1 MRPEKVLFTTC
12 LIFCCA
18 ALITAQDLAKPI
30 TPEDVGFSS
39 ERLGRVTLFFQSEV
53 DKGTIPGAVLLVAR
67 NGNVVYC
74 QSLGYQEREK
84 KIAMKPDAIFRI
96 FSMTKPITSV
106 AVMMLAEEG
115 KIDLLAS
122 VAQYLPEFKDV
133 KIGVEKIDPK
143 TKKPTLVLHDPIRP
157 MTVQDLLRHTSGIV
171 LGYSNGTLIHQMYHN
186 ANLYEDDKPLS
197 VFINK
202 LSKLPLAHQPGTVWE
217 YGLSYYVLGRIVEV
231 VSGIPLDRFV
241 AERIAKPLHMTDT
254 AFYLTAMQAARAA
267 EPQVDPSTG
276 KRPDL
281 GEIADLTQEKQKLLS
296 GDEGLLTTAG
306 DFARFCQMLLNGGE
320 LDGVRLLSPKTL
332 AVMTADQ
339 VPPSAS
345 HVDTEGLQDIAPV
358 PELGQ
363 SYGLGV
369 RSAPLLGIPR
379 SAAL

>member
-1 MRPEKVLFTTC
+1 MNIEPLE
-12 LIFCCA
+12 
-18 ALITAQDLAKPI
+18 
-30 TPEDVGFSS
+30 
-39 ERLGRVTLFFQSEV
+39 
-53 DKGTIPGAVLLVAR
+53 
-67 NGNVVYC
+67 
-74 QSLGYQEREK
+74 
-84 KIAMKPDAIFRI
+84 
-96 FSMTKPITSV
+96 
-106 AVMMLAEEG
+106 
-115 KIDLLAS
+115 
-122 VAQYLPEFKDV
+122 
-133 KIGVEKIDPK
+133 
-143 TKKPTLVLHDPIRP
+143 DPIRP
-157 MTVQDLLRHTSGIV
+157 VTVQDLLRHTSGIV

-267 EPQVDPSTG
+267 EPQVDLSTG

-345 HVDTEGLQDIAPV
+345 RVDTAGLQDIAPV

-369 RSAPLLGIPR
+369 AVRTAAGHSPVSGSVGDFFWAGYGGTYFWVDPQEKLFAVMMVQMDFDQSANYRRALRELVYGALLK
-379 SAAL
+379 